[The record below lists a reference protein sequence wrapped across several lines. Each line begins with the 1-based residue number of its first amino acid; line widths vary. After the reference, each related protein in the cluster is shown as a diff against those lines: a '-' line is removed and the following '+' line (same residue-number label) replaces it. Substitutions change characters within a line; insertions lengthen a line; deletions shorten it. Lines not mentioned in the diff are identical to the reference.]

1 MGDPAVV
8 VFDLDGTL
16 LDSDEALLAPFLA
29 LGVAP
34 EDVRFGPLA
43 VDECARLGVALD
55 DYLAAYDV
63 DAAPPYEG
71 VVEMLDALVAR
82 RIRWAV
88 CSNKIRRY
96 GVAEL
101 ERLGW
106 RPEVALFADD
116 FGGPKSVGPVLDV
129 MGVMPSPSV
138 VFVGDTAH
146 DRDCALRAGVR
157 FALAGWNPR
166 AEPAAGD
173 ALLARPGDLL
183 RLL

>member
-1 MGDPAVV
+1 
-8 VFDLDGTL
+8 
-16 LDSDEALLAPFLA
+16 
-29 LGVAP
+29 LGIAR
-34 EDVRFGPLA
+34 DAVRFGPLA
-43 VDECARLGVALD
+43 VDECARLGVTLD

-63 DAAPPYEG
+63 NAAPPYDG
-71 VVEMLDALVAR
+71 VVELLDALVAR
-82 RIRWAV
+82 GVRWAV

-116 FGGPKSVGPVLDV
+116 FAGAPKSVAPVLAA
-129 MGVMPSPSV
+129 MGGVAPSAA

-146 DRDCALRAGVR
+146 DRTCALDAGVR

-166 AEPAAGD
+166 AVGEGSDAVLAAPA
-173 ALLARPGDLL
+173 DLL